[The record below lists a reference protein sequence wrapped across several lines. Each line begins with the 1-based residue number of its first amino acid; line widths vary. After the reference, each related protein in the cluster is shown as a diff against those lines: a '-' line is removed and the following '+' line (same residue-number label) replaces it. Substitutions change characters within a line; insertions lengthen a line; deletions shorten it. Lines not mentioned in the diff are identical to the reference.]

1 MSFDAQQ
8 VETQAAQY
16 LSQGRVEDALKS
28 YKSLLRKD
36 PKSRRLRK
44 TVADLSLKLGNKR
57 EAEQLMLAIAETDVK
72 EKQYR
77 MATDLSRTH

>member
-28 YKSLLRKD
+28 SNGK
-36 PKSRRLRK
+36 
-44 TVADLSLKLGNKR
+44 
-57 EAEQLMLAIAETDVK
+57 
-72 EKQYR
+72 
-77 MATDLSRTH
+77 